1 MKTIGL
7 LGGMSWESTVP
18 YYTIINTVIKKRL
31 GDLHSAKIVLYS
43 VDFQEIETF
52 QHEGDWAAAGDY
64 LGKCA
69 QALQK
74 AGADFVVVCTNTM
87 HKVASRIQ
95 ETGGLPV
102 LHIADATA
110 HAIKNSKLGKV
121 GLLGTRFTMEQEF
134 YKGYI
139 ESHHGLK
146 ILVPD
151 AEDRNLVHKIIYEE
165 LCLGIISDSS
175 RKEYLRIIETLT
187 RQGAEG
193 IILGCTEIGLLIKA
207 ADVAVPV
214 FDTAAIHAE
223 AAALHALL

>member
-1 MKTIGL
+1 
-7 LGGMSWESTVP
+7 
-18 YYTIINTVIKKRL
+18 
-31 GDLHSAKIVLYS
+31 
-43 VDFQEIETF
+43 
-52 QHEGDWAAAGDY
+52 
-64 LGKCA
+64 
-69 QALQK
+69 
-74 AGADFVVVCTNTM
+74 
-87 HKVASRIQ
+87 
-95 ETGGLPV
+95 
-102 LHIADATA
+102 
-110 HAIKNSKLGKV
+110 
-121 GLLGTRFTMEQEF
+121 MEQEF

-139 ESHHGLK
+139 ESHHGLQ

-151 AEDRNLVHKIIYEE
+151 AQDRNLVHKIIYEE